1 MCYLSSMSEQL
12 PGNMAK
18 KRASRVAVELI
29 RALRGRRS
37 RPAFS
42 RHLGYRSNV
51 VQRWESQVSWPT
63 AARFFSV
70 CERLRI
76 GTRAAVSRF
85 LRRNPRWLSE
95 PGLTAIGGVS
105 ALLSDLQGQTPL
117 RVLSERT
124 GYNRFSISRWL
135 KGEAMPRLPELLNL
149 IEACTRRMTDFV
161 AELVDPALLPSLA
174 SEWKA
179 LTLAR
184 EGAFTRPW
192 SHAVLRALE
201 LPAPRSMKA
210 QVGAL
215 ARQTGLSPAAV
226 NEELEFLLATGQ
238 VRKMRTGYRG
248 TQPLM
253 VDTGGQAERALHLKL
268 TWVRLALERLEGGS
282 AGHIGYSLFAV
293 SREDMRRIRQVQL
306 EYVRSMSSIISS
318 SKVSE
323 CVGLYSAQLLD
334 LAAGEENVFAN
345 HELPVPR
352 NSRER
357 PRRAG

>member
-63 AARFFSV
+63 AARFFTV

-161 AELVDPALLPSLA
+161 AESPS
-174 SEWKA
+174 WWI
-179 LTLAR
+179 R
-184 EGAFTRPW
+184 
-192 SHAVLRALE
+192 
-201 LPAPRSMKA
+201 RSYPP
-210 QVGAL
+210 
-215 ARQTGLSPAAV
+215 SPAS
-226 NEELEFLLATGQ
+226 G
-238 VRKMRTGYRG
+238 RRSR
-248 TQPLM
+248 
-253 VDTGGQAERALHLKL
+253 
-268 TWVRLALERLEGGS
+268 
-282 AGHIGYSLFAV
+282 SLV
-293 SREDMRRIRQVQL
+293 
-306 EYVRSMSSIISS
+306 
-318 SKVSE
+318 
-323 CVGLYSAQLLD
+323 
-334 LAAGEENVFAN
+334 
-345 HELPVPR
+345 
-352 NSRER
+352 RER
-357 PRRAG
+357 SLGPGRTPCFERWSCRRREA